1 MPAVRFCCSA
11 DVTGDPDAA
20 TSKGDV
26 PLPVPMGNP
35 TDALGTMRSGRGLE
49 QGDKADL
56 EGFFGPESSPVKVVV
71 DPDEPAASE
80 VLRDFVNVFED
91 GATEF
96 CGRH

>member
-49 QGDKADL
+49 QGDNADR
-56 EGFFGPESSPVKVVV
+56 EGLFGPDSSLVNALSRSQV
-71 DPDEPAASE
+71 EP
-80 VLRDFVNVFED
+80 
-91 GATEF
+91 
-96 CGRH
+96 